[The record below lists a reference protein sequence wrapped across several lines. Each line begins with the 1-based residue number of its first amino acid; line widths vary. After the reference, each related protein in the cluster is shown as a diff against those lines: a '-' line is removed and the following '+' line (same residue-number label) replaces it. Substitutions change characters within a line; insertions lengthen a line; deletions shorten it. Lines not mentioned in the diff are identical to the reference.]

1 MQRIRV
7 GTPLAVRASLLR
19 AGQKPPP
26 TLLTAQVTDPSGS
39 GQTMAAVAA
48 VSGIWVDASNMESTV
63 LKDGFVSASDL
74 CAAVGA
80 NVCSSAG
87 ITP

>member
-1 MQRIRV
+1 
-7 GTPLAVRASLLR
+7 
-19 AGQKPPP
+19 
-26 TLLTAQVTDPSGS
+26 
-39 GQTMAAVAA
+39 MAAVAA